1 MAYPHPNLLPIGAG
15 NTSQKLTLSGI
26 HVQSAVV
33 TNTETPVYYNVF
45 ATADAFVRAG
55 TNPTAVATG
64 VDQFIPSNLLFRL
77 GPLKVG
83 ERFSFIAASAGGF
96 VYLTP
101 EN

>member
-1 MAYPHPNLLPIGAG
+1 MAYPHPNLLPIGSG
-15 NTSQKLTLSGI
+15 GTSQKLTTSAT

-45 ATADAFVRAG
+45 ATADCFVRAG
-55 TNPTAVATG
+55 TNPTALATG
-64 VDQFIPSNLLFRL
+64 VDQFIPANLLFRL

-83 ERFSFIAASAGGF
+83 ERFSFIAASTGGL

>member
-15 NTSQKLTLSGI
+15 GLSQKLTLSGT
-26 HVQSAVV
+26 HVQSAVI